1 MGLLSKL
8 FGSNAGKK
16 AKQDGRYYQT
26 ITESAPNFAP
36 FTGTVYEQELT
47 RAAIDRFA
55 MACSKLKPEATGSA
69 KPHVLKMVRTRPNPQ
84 MTWSTFMTRLA
95 TIHEVD
101 CMAYIV
107 PMFSRDMSRITGV
120 FPLKC
125 EYAEILEYAGEPW
138 IRFSFAT
145 GEDAAIELKY
155 VGLLARYPYSSDYFS
170 EAHCIN
176 STMDLMHAQKK
187 ALRNAI
193 KNGAQIRYIGAVSGR
208 VHEDDL
214 KAKRKRFVEDN
225 FGEDNENGLLIYD
238 GTFTNVK
245 QVEPQS
251 YTIDEKEMARIE
263 ANVFYYFGTNKEI
276 LTNSFNEEQWAA
288 YYEGRVEPF
297 AIRVGEAL
305 TNMLF
310 TPVEQMHGNSVMFSS
325 NRLQYA
331 TTSDKNTIIS
341 NMVDRGVMSIEQAR
355 EILQLSPDEEGT
367 CVIRGEYV
375 GIETLK
381 QLNSTAKPQADPEPK
396 EPDEPDK
403 GVNANA

>member
-1 MGLLSKL
+1 
-8 FGSNAGKK
+8 
-16 AKQDGRYYQT
+16 
-26 ITESAPNFAP
+26 
-36 FTGTVYEQELT
+36 
-47 RAAIDRFA
+47 
-55 MACSKLKPEATGSA
+55 MA
-69 KPHVLKMVRTRPNPQ
+69 
-84 MTWSTFMTRLA
+84 RLA

-155 VGLLARYPYSSDYFS
+155 VRLLARYPYNSDYFS

-176 STMDLMHAQKK
+176 STMDLIHAQKK

-225 FGEDNENGLLIYD
+225 FSEDNENGLLIYD

-341 NMVDRGVMSIEQAR
+341 NMVDRGVMSIEQAM
-355 EILQLSPDEEGT
+355 EILQLTPDDKGT

-381 QLNSTAKPQADPEPK
+381 QLNSTAKPQADPEPD
-396 EPDEPDK
+396 EPDEPDE